1 MLKKTLT
8 VLSMAVFVAAACSNA
23 ATAQDAGAGY
33 VPAAQA
39 AASTQPNP
47 PQQPPARQPQQFL
60 NIKLEINITMT
71 GHRGEPLAPMKSV
84 VMHAVDRDNARVRT
98 GRSASAAG
106 QPANLVIEPGPVLN
120 VDATPE
126 ILSNGR
132 LRVSLSFEYR
142 PDASAD
148 KMEPIHINQR
158 LSAVLEDG
166 KPMVVSQTSDPTG
179 DRNVKVELKAT
190 ILR

>member
-1 MLKKTLT
+1 MLKKTWT
-8 VLSMAVFVAAACSNA
+8 VTLLAGLVSAAFITGAAA
-23 ATAQDAGAGY
+23 QDGVAYA
-33 VPAAQA
+33 PAAQA
-39 AASTQPNP
+39 QAAPQPA
-47 PQQPPARQPQQFL
+47 QSQPPARQPQQFVNIRLEL
-60 NIKLEINITMT
+60 NIFVTDQKGNS
-71 GHRGEPLAPMKSV
+71 LAPTKSV
-84 VMHAVDRDNARVRT
+84 LMHAVDRDNARVRT
-98 GRSASAAG
+98 GRSASTTP
-106 QPANLVIEPGPVLN
+106 QPANMAIELGPVLN

-148 KMEPIHINQR
+148 KMEPIHINER

-166 KPMVVSQTSDPTG
+166 KPMVVSQTSDPAG
-179 DRNVKVELKAT
+179 DRNVKVELKAS